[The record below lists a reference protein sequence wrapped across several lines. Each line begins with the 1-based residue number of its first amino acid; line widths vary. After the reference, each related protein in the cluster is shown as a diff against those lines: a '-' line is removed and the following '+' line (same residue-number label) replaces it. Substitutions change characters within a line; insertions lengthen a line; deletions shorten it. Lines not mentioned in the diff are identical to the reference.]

1 MFINRLNQ
9 TNYST
14 NYIRRLMRFL
24 GIKAVIRAKKAM
36 YTSVDPET
44 TSQNILNRN
53 FNATLPNEK
62 WLTDVTEFKVE
73 GKKQKLYL
81 SAILDLYDKSIVAY
95 DMSIKNDN
103 TLVFNTFD
111 KAISSNPTAK
121 PVFHSDRGVQ
131 YTSKKFQF
139 KLNSQNMI
147 QSMSRA
153 GKCLDN
159 APMESFWGTLKS
171 EMYYL
176 NRFYSLNNLKAMLED
191 YIEFYN
197 YNRFQYKLKCLSPM
211 EYRNQD
217 SAENFVC
224 SPKAR

>member
-1 MFINRLNQ
+1 MK
-9 TNYST
+9 
-14 NYIRRLMRFL
+14 FL
-24 GIKAVIRAKKAM
+24 GIKAVIRARKAM
-36 YTSVDPET
+36 YTRVDPET

-62 WLTDVTEFKVE
+62 WLTDVTEFKVV
-73 GKKQKLYL
+73 GRKQKLYL

-95 DMSIKNDN
+95 EMSLKNDIK
-103 TLVFNTFD
+103 LVFNTFD
-111 KAISSNPTAK
+111 KAISYNPKAK
-121 PVFHSDRGVQ
+121 PIFHSDRGVQ

-176 NRFYSLNNLKAMLED
+176 NRFYSLNNLKAMLEN
-191 YIEFYN
+191 YIKFYN
-197 YNRFQYKLKCLSPM
+197 YNRFQEKLKCLSPM
-211 EYRNQD
+211 EYRTQALNY
-217 SAENFVC
+217 A
-224 SPKAR
+224 